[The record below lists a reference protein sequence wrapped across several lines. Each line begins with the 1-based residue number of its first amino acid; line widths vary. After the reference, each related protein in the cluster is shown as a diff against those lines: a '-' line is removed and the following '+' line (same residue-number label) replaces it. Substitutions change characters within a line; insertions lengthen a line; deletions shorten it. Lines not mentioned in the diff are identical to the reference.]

1 MLTLEIAQNTFVFMA
16 LPYPFSNVVLLR
28 FKRTPFRL
36 QKESFCN
43 AKRTLLKG
51 KRTPFRKPSFDGQKN
66 NGAVASSATTP
77 SLYSCHLFC
86 FNNRTYKSN
95 YFDRKLSI

>member
-1 MLTLEIAQNTFVFMA
+1 MLTLVITQNTSVFSP

-28 FKRTPFRL
+28 SKRTPFRL
-36 QKESFCN
+36 QKDSFCN
-43 AKRTLLKG
+43 AKRTLLEG

-77 SLYSCHLFC
+77 SLYSCH
-86 FNNRTYKSN
+86 
-95 YFDRKLSI
+95 

>member
-16 LPYPFSNVVLLR
+16 LPYPFSNVVLLA
-28 FKRTPFRL
+28 F
-36 QKESFCN
+36 
-43 AKRTLLKG
+43 

-86 FNNRTYKSN
+86 FSNRTYKSN
-95 YFDRKLSI
+95 YFDRNLSI

>member
-1 MLTLEIAQNTFVFMA
+1 MLTLVITQNTSVFSS

-28 FKRTPFRL
+28 SKRTPFRL
-36 QKESFCN
+36 QKDSFCN
-43 AKRTLLKG
+43 AKRTLLEG